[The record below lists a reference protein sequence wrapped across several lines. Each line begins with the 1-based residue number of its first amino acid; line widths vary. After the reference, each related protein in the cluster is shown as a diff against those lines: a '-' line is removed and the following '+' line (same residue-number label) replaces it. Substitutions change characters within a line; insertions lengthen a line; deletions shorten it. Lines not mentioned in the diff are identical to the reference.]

1 LGIVLT
7 RVFVANVGTEK
18 GLTTKLLDP
27 FLEGIHAG
35 GGEVDDANIRRLD
48 IRPCTGEFNC
58 WYRKPG
64 RCHIGDD
71 MQELYPRI
79 SSAEVLIFSA
89 PVYLPIPGEL
99 QNFLNRLMPLIDP
112 LVESKE
118 GKTRATV
125 RPEVRWKRL
134 AIVSTSG
141 WWEIENF
148 DVLVMAFQEFARKVG
163 IDFAG
168 AVLRPHAFLMA
179 KANERSEAILSAVR
193 ESGRTLIETGAIP
206 LALQRRI
213 AEPLAKEEEVIEIY
227 NKMRTRSG

>member
-1 LGIVLT
+1 MGIALT
-7 RVFVANVGTEK
+7 RVFVANAGTER
-18 GLTTKLLDP
+18 GLTTKLLNS
-27 FLEGIHAG
+27 FLEGIQAG
-35 GGEVDDANIRRLD
+35 GGEADVANIRRLD

-64 RCHIGDD
+64 KCHIGDD

-112 LVESKE
+112 LVENQE
-118 GKTRATV
+118 GKTIATV
-125 RPEVRWKRL
+125 RTGVRWKRL
-134 AIVSTSG
+134 AVVSTSG
-141 WWEIENF
+141 WWELQNF
-148 DVLVMAFQEFARKVG
+148 DVLVMTFQELARKVG

-168 AVLRPHAFLMA
+168 SVLRPHAFLMA
-179 KANERSEAILSAVR
+179 KANERSEAVLNAVR
-193 ESGRTLIETGAIP
+193 ESGRALIETGTIP
-206 LALQRRI
+206 LDLQRRI
-213 AEPLAKEEEVIEIY
+213 VEPLAKEEEVIEIY